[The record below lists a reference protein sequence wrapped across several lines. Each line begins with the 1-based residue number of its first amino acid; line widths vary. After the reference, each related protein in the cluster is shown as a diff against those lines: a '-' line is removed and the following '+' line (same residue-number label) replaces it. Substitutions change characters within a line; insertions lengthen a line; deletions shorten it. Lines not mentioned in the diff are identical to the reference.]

1 MRSMDDEARCR
12 EEIARAEQELRDG
25 DPALDG
31 LVRGLADW
39 WMELRW
45 FRARRNVDGT
55 RGDEA

>member
-1 MRSMDDEARCR
+1 MDDEARCR

>member
-1 MRSMDDEARCR
+1 MDDEARCR
-12 EEIARAEQELRDG
+12 EEIARCEQELRDG

-45 FRARRNVDGT
+45 LEAKRNVTDG